1 MTPWRSQDRDQD
13 KDQDQ
18 DQDKD
23 QDQDQDK
30 GQDKDQDKGQDKDK
44 DQEQDLVTWGWLLK
58 FFFKGVGG
66 CRSWNIHLASTYQPG
81 DVEVGTSILLQHTN
95 WGM

>member
-1 MTPWRSQDRDQD
+1 MGRGGRAFFFVCVQGPLPSSLSWRHPFIKMTPWRSQDRDQD
-13 KDQDQ
+13 QDQ

-23 QDQDQDK
+23 KDK
-30 GQDKDQDKGQDKDK
+30 GQDKDQDQDKDK

-58 FFFKGVGG
+58 FFFQGG
-66 CRSWNIHLASTYQPG
+66 
-81 DVEVGTSILLQHTN
+81 